1 MREAMKF
8 FPGKMIETIASR
20 RAATSRERS
29 EIDRGGHWRL
39 FPFLLAPKPSC
50 ARVQRTT
57 FIARRVLV
65 RSAVRSHG
73 GRLAGVLAVRQVTQ
87 KTWSRSFPLALLWT
101 RRAPLSL
108 TGEGPSGQ
116 PGGLFTR
123 QSVRCN
129 PASKTRYRGLGVS
142 VVDAGLARV
151 HRAVGFHHSRCG
163 SDLPCRS
170 RGCPVI
176 RL

>member
-39 FPFLLAPKPSC
+39 FPFLLAPKPSR

-57 FIARRVLV
+57 FILWLGGIARRVLV

-87 KTWSRSFPLALLWT
+87 KTWSRSFPLA
-101 RRAPLSL
+101 RAMP
-108 TGEGPSGQ
+108 
-116 PGGLFTR
+116 
-123 QSVRCN
+123 
-129 PASKTRYRGLGVS
+129 
-142 VVDAGLARV
+142 
-151 HRAVGFHHSRCG
+151 
-163 SDLPCRS
+163 
-170 RGCPVI
+170 
-176 RL
+176 